1 MSGKTTL
8 ADLREMNVR
17 KQRESREPQEN
28 QSYDYMTDKQTNQE
42 ETNTDVLSE
51 TGPEIRTVS
60 SMAGQTGIQSVRDKI
75 ALTVQGSADQT
86 KPVLKT
92 VTLKMDPTLDKRVED
107 HCYQMGR
114 KKQDVVRDAL
124 LLYFETIE
132 AIQAEAEGA

>member
-1 MSGKTTL
+1 M
-8 ADLREMNVR
+8 
-17 KQRESREPQEN
+17 
-28 QSYDYMTDKQTNQE
+28 
-42 ETNTDVLSE
+42 
-51 TGPEIRTVS
+51 
-60 SMAGQTGIQSVRDKI
+60 
-75 ALTVQGSADQT
+75 QGSADPA

-92 VTLKMDPTLDKRVED
+92 VTLKMDPVLDKRVED

>member
-8 ADLREMNVR
+8 SDLREMNIR

-28 QSYDYMTDKQTNQE
+28 QSYDGVTDKQISNIESNTNY
-42 ETNTDVLSE
+42 L
-51 TGPEIRTVS
+51 PESHTVS
-60 SMAGQTGIQSVRDKI
+60 SMASREGSRSVRDT
-75 ALTVQGSADQT
+75 LVQTMQGGADLA

-92 VTLKMDPTLDKRVED
+92 VTLKMDPVLDKRVED

-132 AIQAEAEGA
+132 AIQAETEGA